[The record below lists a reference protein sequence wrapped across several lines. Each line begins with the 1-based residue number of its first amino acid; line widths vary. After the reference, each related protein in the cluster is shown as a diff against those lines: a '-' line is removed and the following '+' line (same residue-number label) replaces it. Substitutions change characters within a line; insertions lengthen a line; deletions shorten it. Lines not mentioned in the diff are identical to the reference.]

1 MATRLGDL
9 TYAGYARSKPITN
22 LLATGE
28 PLGDVQ
34 REAEAGLEFARQVRL
49 GLVVDII
56 TAQLRLIR
64 TLRGLTPDFVSFN
77 DAAFDEDAFEQHLAE
92 EPGLKVAACWYWIRK
107 LQARFFAGDY
117 TSAIGAAA
125 NARPLLWTTPGFF
138 EVAEY
143 RTLPC
148 AGAGCA
154 L

>member
-1 MATRLGDL
+1 VATRLGDL
-9 TYAGYARSKPITN
+9 TYAGYARSMPITH

-34 REAEAGLEFARQVRL
+34 REAEAGLEFARQLRH

-92 EPGLKVAACWYWIRK
+92 EPGLKGRRLLV
-107 LQARFFAGDY
+107 LDPQA
-117 TSAIGAAA
+117 
-125 NARPLLWTTPGFF
+125 
-138 EVAEY
+138 
-143 RTLPC
+143 
-148 AGAGCA
+148 AGALFRGCLHVRDRGGRERTTAA
-154 L
+154 LDVAGILRGGRV